1 MSISKLSNSA
11 ATKDKSNLNRELIFK
26 TLHSEMICPFK
37 AFLEAQAKAKPEE
50 AAISPFAGGK

>member
-1 MSISKLSNSA
+1 
-11 ATKDKSNLNRELIFK
+11 
-26 TLHSEMICPFK
+26 LHSEMICPFK